1 MYNIEEQARQDYK
14 EFLSIVEIMGDRS
27 LQAIKEKFNVTDKTF
42 YYFINYKSIDVS
54 VTYRK
59 GCINFY
65 RTVFIVINNKCIG
78 NFEDEDRSY
87 LI

>member
-14 EFLSIVEIMGDRS
+14 EFLSIIENMHDRS
-27 LQAIKEKFNVTDKTF
+27 LKFMKERFNVTDKTF

-65 RTVFIVINNKCIG
+65 RTVFITSNKNISS
-78 NFEDEDRSY
+78 FEDEDRSY
-87 LI
+87 II